1 MRLSA
6 ATQAGVSKS
15 MLLKARAAVILAAM
29 SLATAVTA
37 FGQAKIAVI
46 NWQKSI
52 VDTQEIQAAQ
62 KALEAKFKPRQ
73 DVMEGLQKELQNI
86 QQQGRTPNLSP
97 DKEAQLQADFTR
109 KQKELQRLTE
119 DLQADVDRERQ
130 DILSKTGR
138 QMQDVVKK
146 MAEERGYDV
155 VIDMTNTVFSKPALE
170 ITADATAAYNKA
182 YPAK

>member
-1 MRLSA
+1 
-6 ATQAGVSKS
+6 
-15 MLLKARAAVILAAM
+15 MLLKVRTTAMIAAM
-29 SLATAVTA
+29 SLVTAATASAQV
-37 FGQAKIAVI
+37 KIAVI

-52 VDTQEIQAAQ
+52 VDTLEIQAAQ
-62 KALEAKFKPRQ
+62 KVLEAKFKPRQ
-73 DVMEGLQKELQNI
+73 DVMEGLQKELQTI
-86 QQQGRTPNLSP
+86 QQQGRAPNLSP
-97 DKEAQLQADFTR
+97 DREAQLQADFTR

-130 DILSKTGR
+130 DVLGKTGR
-138 QMQDVVKK
+138 QMQEVVKK

-155 VIDMTNTVFSKPALE
+155 VIDMTNTVFAKSTLE

>member
-1 MRLSA
+1 
-6 ATQAGVSKS
+6 
-15 MLLKARAAVILAAM
+15 MLLKVRTAAMIAAM
-29 SLATAVTA
+29 SLATAATA
-37 FGQAKIAVI
+37 SAQIKIAVI
-46 NWQKSI
+46 NWQKAI

-62 KALEAKFKPRQ
+62 KLLEAKFKPRQ
-73 DVMEGLQKELQNI
+73 DVMEGLQKELATI
-86 QQQGRTPNLSP
+86 QQQGRMPNLAP

-130 DILSKTGR
+130 DVLSKTGR

-146 MAEERGYDV
+146 LAEERGFDL
-155 VIDMTNTVFSKPALE
+155 VIDMTNTVFAKPALE
-170 ITADATAAYNKA
+170 ITADATTAYNKA

>member
-1 MRLSA
+1 
-6 ATQAGVSKS
+6 
-15 MLLKARAAVILAAM
+15 MLLKVRTAAVIAGML
-29 SLATAVTA
+29 LATAATA
-37 FGQAKIAVI
+37 SAQLKIAVI

-52 VDTQEIQAAQ
+52 VETQEIQAAQ
-62 KALEAKFKPRQ
+62 KVLEAKFKPRQ
-73 DVMEGLQKELQNI
+73 DVMEGLQKELSTI

-97 DKEAQLQADFTR
+97 DREAQLQADFTR

-130 DILSKTGR
+130 DVLTKTGR

-146 MAEERGYDV
+146 MAEERGFDL

>member
-1 MRLSA
+1 
-6 ATQAGVSKS
+6 
-15 MLLKARAAVILAAM
+15 MLLKVRTAAMIAAM
-29 SLATAVTA
+29 SLVTAATASAQV
-37 FGQAKIAVI
+37 KIAVI

-52 VDTQEIQAAQ
+52 VDTLEIQAAQ
-62 KALEAKFKPRQ
+62 KVLEAKFKPRQ
-73 DVMEGLQKELQNI
+73 DVMEGLQKELQTI
-86 QQQGRTPNLSP
+86 QQQGRAPNLSP
-97 DKEAQLQADFTR
+97 DREAQLQADFTR

-130 DILSKTGR
+130 DVLGKTGR
-138 QMQDVVKK
+138 QMQEVVKK

-155 VIDMTNTVFSKPALE
+155 VIDMTNTVFAKSTLE

>member
-1 MRLSA
+1 
-6 ATQAGVSKS
+6 
-15 MLLKARAAVILAAM
+15 MLLKVRTAAMIAAM
-29 SLATAVTA
+29 SLVTSAGA
-37 FGQAKIAVI
+37 FAQVKIAVI

-62 KALEAKFKPRQ
+62 KVLEAKFKPRQ
-73 DVMEGLQKELQNI
+73 DAMEVLQKGLQTI
-86 QQQGRTPNLSP
+86 QQQGRAPNLSP
-97 DKEAQLQADFTR
+97 DREAQLQADFTR

-130 DILSKTGR
+130 DVLGKTGR
-138 QMQDVVKK
+138 QMQEVVQKL
-146 MAEERGYDV
+146 AEERGYDV
-155 VIDMTNTVFSKPALE
+155 VIDKTNTVYAKPALE

>member
-1 MRLSA
+1 
-6 ATQAGVSKS
+6 
-15 MLLKARAAVILAAM
+15 MLLKVRSAVMIAAF
-29 SLATAVTA
+29 SLVTAATASAQV
-37 FGQAKIAVI
+37 KIAVI

-52 VDTQEIQAAQ
+52 VDTQEIQAQQ
-62 KALEAKFKPRQ
+62 KVLEAKFKPRQ
-73 DVMEGLQKELQNI
+73 DAIEGLQKDLTTI

-97 DKEAQLQADFTR
+97 DREAQLQADFTR

-146 MAEERGYDV
+146 LAEERNYDV
-155 VIDMTNTVFSKPALE
+155 VIDMTNTVFAKTALE